1 MCNELFDSS
10 HSILNMI
17 LRYIC
22 DCHYFCQCALFFY
35 VTAIQCD
42 SSFGSLYLLQLS
54 PGHIYN
60 IGAAEQAVKHI
71 KSLGLFSSADLIPRP
86 DETKD
91 GGVVVEFQLRELEP
105 RSAGVNTDWSIVPG
119 DQGRPTLA
127 SIKPGGTLS
136 FGHRNIS
143 GLNRSLAGSVT
154 ARNLLNPKHGT
165 SSSIMN

>member
-1 MCNELFDSS
+1 MTPIFFMCNELFDSS

-119 DQGRPTLA
+119 DQGRPTLVMY
-127 SIKPGGTLS
+127 
-136 FGHRNIS
+136 HRF
-143 GLNRSLAGSVT
+143 
-154 ARNLLNPKHGT
+154 T
-165 SSSIMN
+165 SSCSLQDLYITLLTWSLGNYFFFIGIH